1 MRNKRITL
9 LVIVLVILF
18 VSAFVYEYVYRSHT
32 VQKEEAIYEEEQK
45 NARDNVETLDK
56 DAEKLIRSNAEA
68 DEESAEDTQTL
79 LVQEQFG
86 LFPGKYIAD
95 TDCETYTDM
104 DSEQVSGTLHKGD
117 VVEVTDLAQNR
128 SEEVYGQIR
137 QDEKSVWILIRDKET
152 TYFTAKS

>member
-32 VQKEEAIYEEEQK
+32 VQKEAAIYEEEQK

-95 TDCETYTDM
+95 TDCETYTNM

-152 TYFTAKS
+152 TYFTSKS

>member
-9 LVIVLVILF
+9 LVIVLLILF

-32 VQKEEAIYEEEQK
+32 VQKEAAIYEEEQK
-45 NARDNVETLDK
+45 NARDNVEMLDK
-56 DAEKLIRSNAEA
+56 DAEKLIRSNAVA

-79 LVQEQFG
+79 LVQEQF
-86 LFPGKYIAD
+86 
-95 TDCETYTDM
+95 ETYADM

-128 SEEVYGQIR
+128 SEEVYGQIG
-137 QDEKSVWILIRDKET
+137 QDGKSVWILIRDKET
-152 TYFTAKS
+152 TYFTAKA